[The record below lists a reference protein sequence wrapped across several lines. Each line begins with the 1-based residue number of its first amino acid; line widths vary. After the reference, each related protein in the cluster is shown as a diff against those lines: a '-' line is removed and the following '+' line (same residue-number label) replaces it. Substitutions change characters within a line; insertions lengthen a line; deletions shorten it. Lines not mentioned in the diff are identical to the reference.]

1 MWVSVV
7 FLVVFAALWSVTSLW
22 LSRQRAARSVEPV
35 HHAAPRRMAWRR
47 HANA

>member
-7 FLVVFAALWSVTSLW
+7 FLVVFAALWSMSLW
-22 LSRQRAARSVEPV
+22 LLRQRAARSVEPV